1 MVGFL
6 LALMPVT
13 IAWSSPHE
21 RCASTGEGGLPVS
34 RFPPPQVRDSSDL
47 MPPPVNGVKGFW
59 VGGNVYCTTLKMGNF
74 EPANKHQVLKM
85 RLWLLATEMKVDP
98 YCGAAGDILPSTMKE
113 GQYLTEIGG
122 GTLRYW
128 FGTLLGNRAAWTFD
142 IAESTNALHGFSA
155 RMCAEDIPGLTPP
168 FPVLDME
175 GRNMREREQTIIE
188 ELAKLSV
195 TALIDAWGPPHENDV
210 HERGGKKYWVYSTW
224 FFESGTVHFNP
235 ASLSLQVVKPK
246 KNPNTAPRPAV
257 KASDL

>member
-1 MVGFL
+1 M
-6 LALMPVT
+6 ALMPVT

-34 RFPPPQVRDSSDL
+34 RFPAPQVRDSSDL

-59 VGGNVYCTTLKMGNF
+59 VGEKVYCRDLKMGNF
-74 EPANKHQVLKM
+74 EPVLAHPKRLM
-85 RLWLLATEMKVDP
+85 RIHVMTTDLTADP
-98 YCGAAGDILPSTMKE
+98 YCGAAGYIPHMTVEGPIKE
-113 GQYLTEIGG
+113 GLYLTEMGDK
-122 GTLRYW
+122 TLRYW

-142 IAESTNALHGFSA
+142 IAERTNALHGFSA

-195 TALIDAWGPPHENDV
+195 TALIDAWGAPHENDV

-246 KNPNTAPRPAV
+246 KNPDTAPRPAV
-257 KASDL
+257 KANDL